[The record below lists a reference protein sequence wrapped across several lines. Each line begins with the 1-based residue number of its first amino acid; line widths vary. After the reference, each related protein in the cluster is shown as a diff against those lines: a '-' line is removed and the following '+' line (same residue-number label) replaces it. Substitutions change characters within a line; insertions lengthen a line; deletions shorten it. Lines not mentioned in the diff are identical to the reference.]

1 MESHVARRTSA
12 NSKAINQTLFQE
24 FIHNKKIYKINIT
37 MKIALF
43 TNEFPPNIYGGAG
56 VHIDFLSQELSKL
69 GQIEVRC
76 FGDQIE
82 DSNNMHVRGIDSH
95 LGKMVDES
103 NTHIKMFHNL
113 SKNVEMSQATP
124 QADIIHCHTWYT
136 HLAGVFTRELLQ
148 VPLIL
153 TTHSLETHRPW
164 KVEQLGNGYFL
175 SRWIENSAYNTA
187 DGIIAVSEQMK
198 TDVIEAYGVAPEKV
212 TVIHN
217 GIDPDYYKPTFD
229 TELLESLGI
238 DPNIPF
244 VLFVGRI
251 TRQKGISG
259 LIESAKHFNK
269 NCQIVLCAGAPDT
282 KEIAEETELL
292 IANLK
297 KEREGV
303 ILISE
308 MLPRDKIKVLYSHAR
323 VFACPSLYEPFG
335 IINLEAMSCETP
347 VVGSHVGGIP
357 EIIIEGK
364 TGYLVP
370 LESVSRTDFNPANP
384 EAFQKAFADKINML
398 LDDEALATRMGKA
411 GRERVLELF
420 SWESIAKTT
429 FDYYQKVIDGFVKEK
444 A

>member
-1 MESHVARRTSA
+1 
-12 NSKAINQTLFQE
+12 
-24 FIHNKKIYKINIT
+24 
-37 MKIALF
+37 MKIALY

-56 VHIDFLSQELSKL
+56 VHIDFLSQELAKL

-76 FGDQIE
+76 FGDQQE
-82 DSNNMHVRGIDSH
+82 ATEKMQVQGIVAS
-95 LGKMVDES
+95 LTKMQDES
-103 NTHIKMFHNL
+103 NPHLKMFHNL
-113 SKNVEMSQATP
+113 SKNVEMAQATP
-124 QADIIHCHTWYT
+124 QADVIHCHTWYT
-136 HLAGVFTRELLQ
+136 HLAGIFSRELLQ

-175 SRWIENSAYNTA
+175 SRWIENKAYNTA
-187 DGIIAVSEQMK
+187 DGIIAVSKQMK
-198 TDVIEAYGVAPEKV
+198 QDVIEAYGVDPNKV

-217 GIDPDYYKPTFD
+217 GIDPEFYQPTFD
-229 TELLESLGI
+229 TNLLLELGI

-259 LIESAKHFNK
+259 LLEAAKYFNK
-269 NCQIVLCAGAPDT
+269 NCQVVLCAGAPDT
-282 KEIAEETELL
+282 KEIELETEQL

-297 KEREGV
+297 QDREGV
-303 ILISE
+303 VLISE
-308 MLPRDKIKVLYSHAR
+308 MLPREKIRVLYSHAR

-335 IINLEAMSCETP
+335 IINLEAMACETP

-357 EIIIEGK
+357 EIIVEGE
-364 TGYLVP
+364 TGYLIS
-370 LESVSRTDFNPANP
+370 LESISRTDFNPKNP
-384 EAFQKAFADKINML
+384 EIFQKAFAEKINLL
-398 LDDEALATRMGKA
+398 LDNEVLAKQLGKA
-411 GRERVLELF
+411 GRVRVLNIF
-420 SWESIAKTT
+420 SWKSIAKTT

>member
-1 MESHVARRTSA
+1 
-12 NSKAINQTLFQE
+12 
-24 FIHNKKIYKINIT
+24 

-56 VHIDFLSQELSKL
+56 VHIDFLSQELAKL
-69 GQIEVRC
+69 AEVEVRC
-76 FGDQIE
+76 FGDQPEAIA
-82 DSNNMHVRGIDSH
+82 DMNVQGINAS
-95 LGKMVDES
+95 LNKMVDD
-103 NTHIKMFHNL
+103 NNPHLKMFQNL
-113 SKNVEMSQATP
+113 SRNVEMAQHTP
-124 QADIIHCHTWYT
+124 EADIIHCHTWYT
-136 HLAGVFTRELLQ
+136 HLAGIFSRELLQ

-175 SRWIENSAYNTA
+175 SRWIENHAYKTS
-187 DGIIAVSEQMK
+187 DGIIAVSQQMK

-217 GIDPDYYKPTFD
+217 GIDPEFYKPTFD
-229 TELLESLGI
+229 NDLLLEYGI
-238 DPNIPF
+238 NPDIPF

-251 TRQKGISG
+251 TRQKGISQ
-259 LIESAKHFNK
+259 LIAAAKHFTT

-282 KEIAEETELL
+282 LEIAAETEAL
-292 IANLK
+292 IAELVTQ
-297 KEREGV
+297 RDGV

-308 MLPRDKIKVLYSHAR
+308 MLSREKIKVLYSHAR

-347 VVGSHVGGIP
+347 VVGSAVGGIP
-357 EIIIEGK
+357 EIIVEGK
-364 TGYLVP
+364 TGFLIP
-370 LESVSRTDFNPANP
+370 LQSVSRTDFNPANP
-384 EAFQKAFADKINML
+384 DTFQKDFASKVNQL
-398 LDDEALATRMGKA
+398 LEDESLATKMGKA
-411 GRERVLELF
+411 GREKVLEKF

-429 FDYYQKVIDGFVKEK
+429 FDYYKEVIERFEKEQ

>member
-1 MESHVARRTSA
+1 
-12 NSKAINQTLFQE
+12 
-24 FIHNKKIYKINIT
+24 

-56 VHIDFLSQELSKL
+56 VHIDFLSQELAKL

-76 FGDQIE
+76 FGDQKVALENMNVVGITSSLTKME
-82 DSNNMHVRGIDSH
+82 DPNNA
-95 LGKMVDES
+95 
-103 NTHIKMFHNL
+103 HIKMFHNL
-113 SKNVEMSQATP
+113 SKNVEMAQATP
-124 QADIIHCHTWYT
+124 DTDIIHCHTWYS
-136 HLAGVFTRELLQ
+136 HLAGIFTRELLQ

-175 SRWIENSAYNTA
+175 SRWIEQSTYTLA

-198 TDVIEAYGVAPEKV
+198 EDVIEAYGVAKEKV

-217 GIDPDYYKPTFD
+217 GIDPEFYKPTFD
-229 TELLESLGI
+229 NSLLEEYGI

-251 TRQKGISG
+251 TRQKGISQ
-259 LIESAKHFNK
+259 LIAAAKHFNK
-269 NCQIVLCAGAPDT
+269 NSQIVLCAGAPDT
-282 KEIAEETELL
+282 KEIALETEAL
-292 IANLK
+292 IANLL
-297 KEREGV
+297 KERDGV

-308 MLPRDKIKVLYSHAR
+308 MLPREKIKVLYSHAR

-335 IINLEAMSCETP
+335 IINLEAMACETP

-357 EIIIEGK
+357 EIIVEGA

-370 LESVSRTDFNPANP
+370 LQSVSRTDFNPLNP
-384 EAFQKAFADKINML
+384 EAFQKDFASKINLL
-398 LDDEALATRMGKA
+398 LDDEALATAMGKA
-411 GRERVLELF
+411 GRVRVLQIF

-429 FDYYQKVIDGFVKEK
+429 FNYYQEVISKFKKEY

>member
-1 MESHVARRTSA
+1 
-12 NSKAINQTLFQE
+12 
-24 FIHNKKIYKINIT
+24 

-56 VHIDFLSQELSKL
+56 VHIDFLSQELAKL
-69 GQIEVRC
+69 AQIEVRC
-76 FGDQIE
+76 FGDQLE
-82 DSNNMHVRGIDSH
+82 DAENIHVRGIDSF
-95 LGKMVDES
+95 LGKMADE
-103 NTHIKMFHNL
+103 NNPNLKMFHNL
-113 SKNVEMSQATP
+113 SRNVEMSQATP
-124 QADIIHCHTWYT
+124 KADIIHCHTWYT
-136 HLAGVFTRELLQ
+136 HLAGIFTRELLQ

-187 DGIIAVSEQMK
+187 DGIIAVSQQMRE
-198 TDVIEAYGVAPEKV
+198 DVIEAYGVAPEKV

-217 GIDPDYYKPTFD
+217 GIDPQFYQPTFD
-229 TELLESLGI
+229 NELLLEYGI
-238 DPNIPF
+238 DPKIPF

-251 TRQKGISG
+251 TRQKGISQ
-259 LIESAKHFNK
+259 LIAAAKHFNK

-282 KEIAEETELL
+282 REIELETEAL
-292 IANLK
+292 IAALR

-335 IINLEAMSCETP
+335 IINLEAMACETP
-347 VVGSHVGGIP
+347 VVGSQIGGIP
-357 EIIIEGK
+357 EIIVEGI
-364 TGYLVP
+364 TGYLIP
-370 LESVSRTDFNPANP
+370 LKSVSRTDFNPENP
-384 EAFQKAFADKINML
+384 EVFQKAFAAKINIL
-398 LDDEALATRMGKA
+398 LEDETLASQMGKA
-411 GRERVLELF
+411 GRLRVLKQF

-429 FDYYQKVIDGFVKEK
+429 FDYYQKVIDGFEKEK

>member
-1 MESHVARRTSA
+1 
-12 NSKAINQTLFQE
+12 
-24 FIHNKKIYKINIT
+24 

-56 VHIDFLSQELSKL
+56 VHIDFLSQELAKL
-69 GQIEVRC
+69 GQLEVRC
-76 FGDQIE
+76 FGDQHE
-82 DSNNMHVRGIDSH
+82 TTDAMNVQGINSC
-95 LGKMVDES
+95 LTKMVDENNS
-103 NTHIKMFHNL
+103 HIKMFHNL
-113 SKNVEMSQATP
+113 SKNVEMAQATP

-136 HLAGVFTRELLQ
+136 HLAGIFTRELLQ

-175 SRWIENSAYNTA
+175 SRWLENQAYNTA
-187 DGIIAVSEQMK
+187 DGIIAVSEQMRE
-198 TDVIEAYGVAPEKV
+198 DVVEAYGVDPKKV

-217 GIDPDYYKPTFD
+217 GIDPDFYQPTFD
-229 TELLESLGI
+229 EQFLLDYNI

-259 LIESAKHFNK
+259 LIAAAKHFNK

-282 KEIAEETELL
+282 KEIELETEAL
-292 IANLK
+292 INELRQ
-297 KEREGV
+297 ERDGV

-308 MLPRDKIKVLYSHAR
+308 MLPREKIRVLYSHAR

-335 IINLEAMSCETP
+335 IINLEAMACETP

-357 EIIIEGK
+357 EIIVEGE

-370 LESVSRTDFNPANP
+370 LESVSRTDFNPKNP
-384 EAFQKAFADKINML
+384 EVFQKALADKINIL
-398 LDDEALATRMGKA
+398 LDDEALATQMGKA
-411 GRERVLELF
+411 GRERVLQIF

-429 FDYYQKVIDGFVKEK
+429 FDYYQNVIDGFVKEK

>member
-1 MESHVARRTSA
+1 
-12 NSKAINQTLFQE
+12 
-24 FIHNKKIYKINIT
+24 

-56 VHIDFLSQELSKL
+56 VHVDFLSQELAKL
-69 GQIEVRC
+69 ASIEVRC
-76 FGDQIE
+76 FGQQSEHNGTMNVQGIQPSLTKMD
-82 DSNNMHVRGIDSH
+82 DPSNA
-95 LGKMVDES
+95 
-103 NTHIKMFHNL
+103 HIKMFQNL
-113 SKNVEMSQATP
+113 SRNVEMAQHTM

-136 HLAGVFTRELLQ
+136 HLAGIFSRELLQ

-175 SRWIENSAYNTA
+175 SRWIEHQAYNTA
-187 DGIIAVSEQMK
+187 DGVIAVSQQMK
-198 TDVIEAYGVAPEKV
+198 TDVVEAYGISPDKV

-217 GIDPDYYKPTFD
+217 GIDPHFYQPTFD
-229 TELLESLGI
+229 NELLRQYGI
-238 DPNIPF
+238 NPDVPF

-251 TRQKGISG
+251 TRQKGISN
-259 LIESAKHFNK
+259 LIEAAKYINK
-269 NCQIVLCAGAPDT
+269 NAQIVLCAGAPDT
-282 KEIAEETELL
+282 AEIAAETEAL
-292 IANLK
+292 IAELK
-297 KEREGV
+297 TLRDGV

-308 MLPRDKIKVLYSHAR
+308 MLPREKVKVLYSHAR

-347 VVGSHVGGIP
+347 VVGSAVGGIP
-357 EIIIEGK
+357 EIIVEGE

-370 LESVSRTDFNPANP
+370 LESVSRTNFNPKNP
-384 EAFQKAFADKINML
+384 LEFQKNFAEKINVL
-398 LDDEALATRMGKA
+398 LDDESLANKMGKA
-411 GRERVLELF
+411 GRERVLAKF

-429 FDYYQKVIDGFVKEK
+429 YDFYSSVISKFEKEK

>member
-1 MESHVARRTSA
+1 
-12 NSKAINQTLFQE
+12 
-24 FIHNKKIYKINIT
+24 

-56 VHIDFLSQELSKL
+56 VHIDFLSQELAKL
-69 GQIEVRC
+69 GQVEVRC
-76 FGDQIE
+76 FGDQSVNAE
-82 DSNNMHVRGIDSH
+82 NMHVEGINSS
-95 LGKMVDES
+95 LTKMVDD
-103 NTHIKMFHNL
+103 NNPHIKMFHNM
-113 SKNVEMSQATP
+113 SRNVEMSQATP
-124 QADIIHCHTWYT
+124 QADVIHCHTWYT
-136 HLAGVFTRELLQ
+136 HLAGIFTREFLQ
-148 VPLIL
+148 SPLIL

-187 DGIIAVSEQMK
+187 DGIIAVSQQMK
-198 TDVIEAYGVAPEKV
+198 DDVIEAYGVNPEKV

-217 GIDPDYYKPTFD
+217 GIDPEFYKPTFD
-229 TELLESLGI
+229 EKLLLEYGI
-238 DPNIPF
+238 DPKIPF

-251 TRQKGISG
+251 TRQKGISQ
-259 LIESAKHFNK
+259 LISAAKHFNK
-269 NCQIVLCAGAPDT
+269 DCQIVLCAGAPDT
-282 KEIAEETELL
+282 KEIAEETEAL
-292 IANLK
+292 IADLC

-308 MLPRDKIKVLYSHAR
+308 MLPREKIKVLYSHAR

-357 EIIIEGK
+357 EIIVEGES
-364 TGYLVP
+364 GYLVP

-384 EAFQKAFADKINML
+384 EAFQKAFAAKVNIL
-398 LDDEALATRMGKA
+398 LEDEALATQMGKA
-411 GRERVLELF
+411 GRERVLKIF